1 MTTFKKHHPVRFT
14 MAPHAIMDRDD
25 MNFLAKGILVYYLG
39 KPDDWHPRTDHL
51 QRMAPDE
58 GRQKLT
64 GAVNELIRL
73 GYYRRTR
80 TQGADGTWTTLV
92 EVTSVPFDFGDTEP
106 VPDEPADEQPTAENP
121 TLGGS
126 AVITKTR
133 DHRKRGVPRSS
144 RHAGN
149 DEHPPPLRV
158 IGSATASANHRR
170 RREREE
176 PGPDSSLGL
185 AREFGR
191 RAEDRDLVGPGDL
204 QDTVLARNIAGWLKH
219 GDTPDLVRQLMDD
232 FLAGRG
238 ARTGNTPLW
247 QRFVRDAYRLRQSR
261 IARERP
267 VEYGKGGIA
276 VEYDGE
282 FG

>member
-39 KPDDWHPRTDHL
+39 KPDDWRPRTDHL

-106 VPDEPADEQPTAENP
+106 VPDDPTDEQPTAENP

-133 DHRKRGVPRSS
+133 DHRKREVPRSS
-144 RHAGN
+144 RRAGEN
-149 DEHPPPLRV
+149 GEHPPPAR
-158 IGSATASANHRR
+158 IHGSEAAVARHLQRAAQGD
-170 RREREE
+170 

-185 AREFGR
+185 ASEFGR
-191 RAEDRDLVGPGDL
+191 RAEERDLVGPGDL
-204 QDTVLARNIAGWLKH
+204 QDTALARNISGWLKK
-219 GDTPDLVRQLMDD
+219 GDTPDGVRQLMDE
-232 FLAGRG
+232 FLASRG

-247 QRFVRDAYRLRQSR
+247 QRFTRDAYGLRHSR
-261 IARERP
+261 RAKRP
-267 VEYGKGGIA
+267 VDYSAGLE
-276 VEYDGE
+276 VTTESR